1 GPDLRQTRCQHPSS
15 ARPARQRSAVSRA
28 RATVRARRRGAY
40 ASAGSAGRLRLSA
53 TDVEDHFGA
62 MRIAPSRRIVS
73 PLSIGLAT
81 IDSTSWAYSVGLL
94 SRAGWG
100 TDLPRDSCASAGT
113 PAIIG
118 VSKMPGAMVT
128 TRMREAASSRAIGR
142 VTEATAPL
150 DAE

>member
-1 GPDLRQTRCQHPSS
+1 ALQLSGTRRHG
-15 ARPARQRSAVSRA
+15 AG
-28 RATVRARRRGAY
+28 RRRGL
-40 ASAGSAGRLRLSA
+40 GPRRIIR
-53 TDVEDHFGA
+53 VVWDHLGA
-62 MRIAPSRRIVS
+62 VRIAPSRRLVS
-73 PLSIGLAT
+73 PLSIGFAT
-81 IDSTSWAYSVGLL
+81 IDSTSWAYSVGLP

-100 TDLPRDSCASAGT
+100 TALPRDSCASAGRS
-113 PAIIG
+113 AIIG